1 MLIMTRI
8 NLIFSSLHAIED
20 SPDCVAELNSGKST
34 KKLSVSGR
42 KNDVNLVNGVRSDE
56 ELVISDQEEVE
67 KQSVM
72 DGDKIKPLDQNNF
85 VLTSTNDEV
94 SSKPSEESIIESSKA
109 VELEEKKKWKR
120 YLKESDPDS
129 YYSLPF
135 ASGDYLPVYK
145 AALRSDL
152 KKLYRIAERNVS
164 FECYDSKTGETPL
177 HAACRRGNVEVF
189 KFICSRFRDMS
200 SFAALDR
207 TGRTPFS
214 VAVSSGNSELVL
226 MMLRHCSL
234 FKCDLPDKYGRT
246 PIMYAGLNGRYPIF
260 NILKSIGKNYLHREN
275 SGRTL
280 LSLILPSN
288 PIFKTLIGLISR
300 SMKENREKTI
310 RTIAADISIIYEH
323 DDLGGKEQVDI
334 ILASFGISIEEFILT
349 PQAHRYNPINAVLR
363 SKDYVVYWKLRHLPG
378 SGFDINSP
386 NDFDKHS
393 FFERCLQYSS
403 FDVINYL
410 LSNDICDFN
419 LNSLITI
426 FETDRKAVL
435 DYLLENYPE
444 LISVNR
450 PVALISKAGIYEAN
464 KCFKY
469 LLKRFWHNRGI
480 DIFCKASVQICR
492 SRNAGSIINLFDHFA
507 VGLSKCPRSY
517 LNQIYLD
524 IEGDYMVEE
533 DFDENRKKVLNYL
546 QTLLRSR

>member
-1 MLIMTRI
+1 M
-8 NLIFSSLHAIED
+8 IEY

-34 KKLSVSGR
+34 IKLSVSGQ
-42 KNDVNLVNGVRSDE
+42 KNDVNLVNGVTSDE

-67 KQSVM
+67 KQYLIDGNKM
-72 DGDKIKPLDQNNF
+72 DPLDQNDF
-85 VLTSTNDEV
+85 VLTTTKDEV
-94 SSKPSEESIIESSKA
+94 SSKPSEESVLESSKS
-109 VELEEKKKWKR
+109 VELKEKKKWKR

-145 AALRSDL
+145 AALRTDL
-152 KKLYRIAERNVS
+152 KKLHRIAERSVS

-189 KFICSRFRDMS
+189 KFICSRFRDMN

-214 VAVSSGNSELVL
+214 VAVSSGNTELVL
-226 MMLRHCSL
+226 MMLRHGSL

-246 PIMYAGLNGRYPIF
+246 PIMYAGLNGRHSIF
-260 NILKSIGKNYLHREN
+260 NILKSIGKNHLDREN

-288 PIFKTLIGLISR
+288 PIFETLIRLISR
-300 SMKENREKTI
+300 SMKDNREKII
-310 RTIAADISIIYEH
+310 RTIAADISFIYEN
-323 DDLGGKEQVDI
+323 DDLGGKEQVDR
-334 ILASFGISIEEFILT
+334 ILARFGISVEEFIVT
-349 PQAHRYNPINAVLR
+349 PQAHKYNLINSVLR
-363 SKDYVVYWKLRHLPG
+363 SKDYVVYSRLRHVPG
-378 SGFDINSP
+378 SSFDINSP
-386 NDFDKHS
+386 NDYDEHS
-393 FFERCLQYSS
+393 FFERCLQYAS

-410 LSNDICDFN
+410 LSNDDCDFN
-419 LNSLITI
+419 EKSLVAV
-426 FETDRKAVL
+426 FEADRKAVL
-435 DYLLENYPE
+435 DHLLENYPE
-444 LISVNR
+444 RIPVNR
-450 PVALISKAGIYEAN
+450 PVALISKAGIYKAN

-492 SRNAGSIINLFDHFA
+492 SRDAGSIMNLFDNFA
-507 VGLSKCPRSY
+507 VGLSKCPPSY

-524 IEGDYMVEE
+524 IQDDYMVEE
-533 DFDENRKKVLNYL
+533 EDFDEIRMKALNYL
-546 QTLLRSR
+546 QSLL